1 LVSGAAGYRCCDAYF
16 YHAVAHLGC
25 ARNGYNPMMPEN
37 SALQKLVSRNNV
49 PQRVVSLQPS
59 VTVTLRDLG
68 LLSRLVACTK
78 YCTDVCPE
86 VVTAGCMIV
95 EDSWSAKAEQV
106 LAAKPDLVIASVP
119 YRLESVAEIIKSGM
133 PFLGLAPKCLAD
145 VYQDILMIARI
156 VSSEESGLAETRGL
170 ALVERMQKDISAVR
184 EKISRENK
192 SHEER
197 PLVYCEEWGKPLILS
212 QTWVAE
218 LVEVAG
224 GRFFGEPG
232 KHTTEEE
239 VIAADPDVIVAA
251 WCGAGDRVPLE
262 KIIPRRGWEHT
273 KAAQNGRV
281 YCINDEFLNTPAST
295 LIQGLHALAAAI
307 HPEIFSQPTGLRQ
320 IETNVLETQRK
331 GETEE
336 ISH

>member
-1 LVSGAAGYRCCDAYF
+1 
-16 YHAVAHLGC
+16 
-25 ARNGYNPMMPEN
+25 MMPEN
-37 SALQKLVSRNNV
+37 RALQHKV
-49 PQRVVSLQPS
+49 PRRVVSLQPS

-78 YCTDVCPE
+78 YCADVCPE
-86 VVTAGCMIV
+86 VVTAGCTIV
-95 EDSWSAKAEQV
+95 EDSWSAKAEQII
-106 LAAKPDLVIASVP
+106 AAKPDLVIASVP
-119 YRLESVAEIIKSGM
+119 YRFESVAEIIKSGV
-133 PFLGLAPKCLAD
+133 PFLGLAPKCLGD

-156 VSSEESGLAETRGL
+156 VSSEESGLAESRGF
-170 ALVERMQKDISAVR
+170 ALVERMQREIGAVR
-184 EKISRENK
+184 EKTAHVQK
-192 SHEER
+192 

-212 QTWVAE
+212 QRWVAE

-239 VIAADPDVIVAA
+239 VSAADPDVIIAA

-262 KIIPRRGWEHT
+262 KIIPHRGWEHT
-273 KAAQNGRV
+273 KAARNERV

-307 HPEIFSQPTGLRQ
+307 HPESFAVPSGLRQ
-320 IETNVLETQRK
+320 IKPELTPHIE
-331 GETEE
+331 
-336 ISH
+336 